1 MSFYARTLPRL
12 IVRSTSKK
20 GGGARSPLLSR
31 ATDDLLLCCHSRDV
45 RLTARHVPGVLNI
58 VADALSR
65 PHSVLLTEG
74 TLSHRV
80 LCGPHCGR
88 WVRLHLS
95 GLLSRTRFDPVLM
108 LSTLVVGVTGFS
120 GALTTLFVQL
130 TLREYNSPSF

>member
-1 MSFYARTLPRL
+1 MHGHYNGCLLGQQA
-12 IVRSTSKK
+12 KK
-20 GGGARSPLLSR
+20 GVGGPITIAIPGDGRSPSLLPLPGR
-31 ATDDLLLCCHSRDV
+31 TP
-45 RLTARHVPGVLNI
+45 TARHVPGVLNI